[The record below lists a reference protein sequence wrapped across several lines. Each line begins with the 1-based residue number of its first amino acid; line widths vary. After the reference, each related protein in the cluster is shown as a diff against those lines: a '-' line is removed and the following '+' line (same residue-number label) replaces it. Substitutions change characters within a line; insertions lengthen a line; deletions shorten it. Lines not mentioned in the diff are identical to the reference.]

1 MPLTI
6 EFSVRSDKGL
16 VRENNED
23 AVHAAAHLL
32 AVADGVG
39 GHVGGEVA
47 SAVVVSRLRRLAP
60 VGGRRTPVGGRRDPR
75 ATLRQAVWD
84 GNLAIAQRIASSPEL
99 RGMGTTLTAV
109 LLVPDL
115 GRIVVANVGDSRTY
129 LLRSGDLVPLTRDDS
144 LVQDLIDRGDITAE
158 QAAVH
163 PLRAVVTGVLM
174 GDERAEPAMT
184 CLNTAPGDR
193 LLLCSDGLTDLVPEA
208 AVAAALRIADREVA
222 ADRLVALALAAGGR
236 DHVSVIVGDVVPAA
250 APPRPAGARRARK
263 AALLVAAVAVLLGV
277 WTGVAALLR

>member
-236 DHVSVIVGDVVPAA
+236 DNVSVIVGDVVPAA

>member
-60 VGGRRTPVGGRRDPR
+60 VGGRRTPVGGRRDPG

-236 DHVSVIVGDVVPAA
+236 DNVSVIVGDVVPAA